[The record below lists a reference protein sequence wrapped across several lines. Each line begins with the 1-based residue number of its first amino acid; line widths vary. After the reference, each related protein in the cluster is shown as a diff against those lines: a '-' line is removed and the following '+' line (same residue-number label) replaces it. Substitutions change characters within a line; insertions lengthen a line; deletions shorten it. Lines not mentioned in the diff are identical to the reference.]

1 MKKRLL
7 RKTTALLLSLIL
19 CLAAHA
25 ALAATRDEALTTAQQ
40 LVGSQATLT
49 DSDQDDGLYEFDFRD
64 DGARYE
70 VVIRS
75 SDGAV
80 IAFETDYTGLPKG
93 AARTLTDAE
102 AKAKAVALYPDAAVT
117 LALAEDDQ
125 DDDDRDDGAT
135 WEVFFTTGGA
145 PAALTVNAETGDVL
159 RVELYPAAAGIL
171 TADQIPAIISSR
183 ADSSALKELELSY
196 SERTGYKYE
205 GEVGSDEFEIDAT
218 TGEILEWEHR

>member
-80 IAFETDYTGLPKG
+80 IAFETDYTGLPKV

-117 LALAEDDQ
+117 LALAEDDH
-125 DDDDRDDGAT
+125 DDGAT

-171 TADQIPAIISSR
+171 TADQIPAILSSR

>member
-7 RKTTALLLSLIL
+7 RKTTALLLSLLL

-40 LVGSQATLT
+40 LVGPQAALT

-64 DGARYE
+64 DDARHE

-93 AARTLTDAE
+93 AARALTDAE

-117 LALAEDDQ
+117 LALAEDDE
-125 DDDDRDDGAT
+125 DDGAT

-159 RVELYPAAAGIL
+159 RVERYPAAAGIL

-183 ADSSALKELELSY
+183 ADSAALKELELSY